1 MQPLR
6 STPGPMRTGST
17 GPGPGEPGRG
27 PNNSGQGQGQGIS
40 ALIGTLAVIAALLF
54 QLEPVRRALFEWLQ
68 GGVSP
73 VTTVGIAIVVLVVL
87 FLISAIKI
95 VREYERGVIFR
106 LGRLIGAK
114 GPGLF
119 ILIPI
124 IDKMVKVSLRVIA
137 LDIPPQEVITKD
149 NVPVQ
154 VNAVVFFRVVD
165 PSKSVVEVEDFLQA
179 TNQISQTTLRSVLG
193 QAELDEL
200 LAEREKL
207 NRRLQEIID
216 EHTDPWGVKVGTVE
230 IKDVRIPQEMQ
241 RAIARQ
247 AEAERERRAKII
259 NADGELQAAE
269 KLAEAARILQEQP
282 ASIQL
287 RFLQTLLDITSE
299 QTTTIVFPLPIDV
312 LKAFMPAGDRQRS

>member
-1 MQPLR
+1 MQPR
-6 STPGPMRTGST
+6 TPRRRDDGGQ
-17 GPGPGEPGRG
+17 GPGP
-27 PNNSGQGQGQGIS
+27 NQGQGIS
-40 ALIGTLAVIAALLF
+40 ALLGTLAVLAALLF
-54 QLEPVRRALFEWLQ
+54 QLEPVRRALFDWLQ

-73 VTTVGIAIVVLVVL
+73 VMTVGIAIIVLVVL
-87 FLISAIKI
+87 FLISAIRI
-95 VREYERGVIFR
+95 VREYERGVVFR

-216 EHTDPWGVKVGTVE
+216 EHTDPWGIKVGTVE

-259 NADGELQAAE
+259 NAEGELQAAE
-269 KLAEAARILQEQP
+269 KLADAARILQEQP

-299 QTTTIVFPLPIDV
+299 QTTTIVFPLPMDI
-312 LKAFMPAGDRQRS
+312 LRAFVPAGENRRS